1 MIYFFFKCIYENILF
16 ALYINLD
23 SLFPACY
30 NAKHNNMDDAS
41 CFGKLFSYP
50 PNAMISTKSLSLITT
65 TTIIYLE
72 KHFQKITKLLV
83 LLFITKNTWKRKT
96 LINALYWPKLYQQ
109 VDYKRLRQW
118 QHVLENLG
126 HVLKSLGWQKHWRM
140 DSSSYIICV
149 YMWEFL
155 MAALGYQALLNSAHQ
170 AIQTYEKGD
179 PIQYQYGPL
188 QVLVVEH
195 H

>member
-1 MIYFFFKCIYENILF
+1 
-16 ALYINLD
+16 
-23 SLFPACY
+23 
-30 NAKHNNMDDAS
+30 MDDAS
-41 CFGKLFSYP
+41 CFGKLFYYL

-83 LLFITKNTWKRKT
+83 LLYITKNTWKRKT

-118 QHVLENLG
+118 QHVLEHLG
-126 HVLKSLGWQKHWRM
+126 HVLKSLGWQKHWRV

-155 MAALGYQALLNSAHQ
+155 MAALVTKPCWTQPIKLSKVMKKAIPFNINMALFKFLLWNT
-170 AIQTYEKGD
+170 ID
-179 PIQYQYGPL
+179 
-188 QVLVVEH
+188 
-195 H
+195 